1 MEFNLRDIL
10 LIISVLAIAGL
21 CIHGMYTLRKERKNP
36 YKLKKTVAS
45 ESTEEMEQRMFD
57 NSGFDQDGVGPKKVV
72 ANPVKKANSGTD
84 NGSEQRF
91 PSQDN
96 IAAAAPANG
105 YGEDSGAFK
114 SGLSE
119 PHGTD
124 NGYLDPVLGEEIISV
139 ANDQATD
146 DSNPYAHQHFND
158 PAMDIASEPAMAE
171 MERIFE
177 AHEQGT
183 KSAGMRF
190 TEPSFNSEPENVEEV
205 VPEVAENNQYKRRV
219 EKTKAEIRRDQIEID
234 FVEEEKTKP
243 AADIEQEV
251 LAISVVAGQNQLI
264 AGAALLPSLLTLGMK
279 YGDMNIFHRHQD
291 NSGKGP
297 IHFSLAN
304 MINPGTFDL
313 DNMENFATTGLTL
326 FMTLPNAGDP
336 SKVFKLMLSAAK
348 QLASEFGGQVLDGQR
363 SVMTR
368 QTEQH
373 YLTKIREFDRKSRIA
388 NV

>member
-36 YKLKKTVAS
+36 YKLKKTVVT
-45 ESTEEMEQRMFD
+45 ESTEEKDLRMFD
-57 NSGFDQDGVGPKKVV
+57 NSGFDQDGVGRPKKVTVNPGEEGNPITDNLSAPSFSAGSTRSESYSSESFSSEPYSRESLAAETV
-72 ANPVKKANSGTD
+72 ATEGFNTTTHNSGENFD
-84 NGSEQRF
+84 ERV
-91 PSQDN
+91 
-96 IAAAAPANG
+96 IA
-105 YGEDSGAFK
+105 
-114 SGLSE
+114 
-119 PHGTD
+119 
-124 NGYLDPVLGEEIISV
+124 EEIISV
-139 ANDQATD
+139 QDQYTNDAAL
-146 DSNPYAHQHFND
+146 SV
-158 PAMDIASEPAMAE
+158 ASEPAMAE
-171 MERIFE
+171 MERIFQ
-177 AHEQGT
+177 AHEQDAPAREM
-183 KSAGMRF
+183 KF
-190 TEPSFNSEPENVEEV
+190 TEPTFDSQPEV
-205 VPEVAENNQYKRRV
+205 VEQPEPQIKESTQTKRRV
-219 EKTKAEIRRDQIEID
+219 EKTKAQIRRDQMEID
-234 FVEEEKTKP
+234 FVDEETPKP
-243 AADIEQEV
+243 ASDIEQEV
-251 LAISVVAGQNQLI
+251 LAISVVAGQHQLI
-264 AGAALLPSLLTLGMK
+264 SGAALLPSLLTLGMK
-279 YGDMNIFHRHQD
+279 FGDMNVFHRHQD

-304 MINPGTFDL
+304 MVNPGTFDL
-313 DNMENFATTGLTL
+313 DNMEHFATTGLTL

>member
-10 LIISVLAIAGL
+10 LIISILAIAAL
-21 CIHGMYTLRKERKNP
+21 CIHGMYTLRKDRKNP
-36 YKLKKTVAS
+36 YKLKESVAS
-45 ESTEEMEQRMFD
+45 ESKDDVEERTFD
-57 NSGFDQDGVGPKKVV
+57 NSGFDQDGVGRPKKVV
-72 ANPVKKANSGTD
+72 KNPAADTNPVTENLSAPVFSSDAYSTPDFDSSLSNIDSAETD
-84 NGSEQRF
+84 TYSSSNQKFDEIGDEPVDTTDL
-91 PSQDN
+91 PSDSFSVDN
-96 IAAAAPANG
+96 D
-105 YGEDSGAFK
+105 YMS
-114 SGLSE
+114 
-119 PHGTD
+119 
-124 NGYLDPVLGEEIISV
+124 
-139 ANDQATD
+139 
-146 DSNPYAHQHFND
+146 D
-158 PAMDIASEPAMAE
+158 PALDMASEPAMAE

-177 AHEQGT
+177 AHEAT
-183 KSAGMRF
+183 KAQPSVREMRF
-190 TEPSFNSEPENVEEV
+190 TEPTFEAEEEV
-205 VPEVAENNQYKRRV
+205 VEAAPEVVENTQAKRRV
-219 EKTKAEIRRDQIEID
+219 EKTKAQIRRDQMEID
-234 FVEEEKTKP
+234 FADEEDDQP

-264 AGAALLPSLLTLGMK
+264 SGAALLPTLLTLGMK

-304 MINPGTFDL
+304 MVNPGTFDL